1 MPGRTQP
8 ALLLF
13 ALVMAM
19 FTVWAA
25 HTVSPATGALSATCG
40 FAEPLQQAAGVEHF
54 HASHLGDHHHDVP
67 HLIAVLSFASP
78 DKKSVPIDAAQH
90 ALPPSPIFLIKR
102 PPRAWML
109 T

>member
-13 ALVMAM
+13 ALVMAL

-25 HTVSPATGALSATCG
+25 HTVSPATGALSATCE
-40 FAEPLQQAAGVEHF
+40 FAEPLQQAAGVEHL
-54 HASHLGDHHHDVP
+54 HASHLGDHHHDIP
-67 HLIAVLSFASP
+67 HLVAALTLSSP
-78 DKKSVPIDAAQH
+78 GKKSARIEAAQL